1 MCLSELPPL
10 ESNMLTPLD
19 VHDVMLKK
27 RNYDRSRKFQEI
39 WLAKLPWVELVVGEV
54 S

>member
-1 MCLSELPPL
+1 
-10 ESNMLTPLD
+10 MLTPLD

-27 RNYDRSRKFQEI
+27 RNYDRSRKFQET
-39 WLAKLPWVELVVGEV
+39 WVVKLPWVEMVVVEV